1 MTHSSSENHD
11 QSAKPVHRRRMIQ
24 VGTLAMT
31 AAWTLSNSNDST
43 GQLLAQETKPAA
55 APQTYP
61 FKLPPLQFDYAAL
74 EPHIDTATMKLH
86 HDKHHQTYVDNL
98 NAAVKDYPDLHT
110 KTVEQLLR
118 GLKGLPEKIQTV
130 VRNHG
135 GGHANHDFFWK
146 ILRPTG
152 TAGAGGPPKGK
163 LAEAITSTF
172 SSVDGLKKAFNEA
185 GTKVFG
191 SGWVFL
197 VADTK
202 TSKLKIHTS
211 ANQDSVYLEDGLESV
226 IANDC
231 WEHAYYL
238 KYQNK
243 RADYLNAF
251 WNVLAWDVVSTRFD
265 EIQARKA

>member
-1 MTHSSSENHD
+1 MANPGLENKD
-11 QSAKPVHRRRMIQ
+11 QFTTPVHRRKMIQ
-24 VGTLAMT
+24 VGALAMT
-31 AAWTLSNSNDST
+31 AAWTVASSSDST
-43 GQLLAQETKPAA
+43 GQLLAQDAKSV
-55 APQTYP
+55 APTQTYP

-86 HDKHHQTYVDNL
+86 HDKHHQAYVDNL
-98 NAAVKDYPDLHT
+98 NAALKDYPDLHT
-110 KTVEQLLR
+110 KSVEQLLR
-118 GLKGLPEKIQTV
+118 GLKGLPEKIQTL

-152 TAGAGGPPKGK
+152 TLGAGGQPKGK

-172 SSVDGLKKAFNEA
+172 GSVDGLKKAFNDA
-185 GTKVFG
+185 ATKVFG

-211 ANQDSVYLEDGLESV
+211 ANQDSVNLEDGLESV

-251 WNVLAWDVVSTRFD
+251 WNVLAWDLVSARFE
-265 EIQARKA
+265 EIQA